1 MRNKIFLL
9 FFFLIIGC
17 GSNIGT
23 EIDINS
29 LKKEG
34 IKIFDSTDSV
44 KDNSEISKISSIALV
59 KQKTF
64 KGNDNWNYPYY
75 NLTNTIPH
83 LSLSNNYKINQ
94 NKIFNFIKNNNFEK
108 QILHY
113 QSKIIFIDDF
123 SNITLLNDN
132 MSVIKKIKIYNKNDF
147 KNYPLRFSL
156 AINNNTLFIT
166 DNLGSIMAFNLISF
180 DFVWKKNLS
189 VPFLSNI
196 IFFKENIFVINAN
209 NKIYSFSIKDGTQNW
224 SYETGTETIKSL
236 ETYRLVLFEN
246 KLIFTNDLG
255 LLFCLDL
262 ERQVILW
269 NLRILS
275 SDNINNSNI
284 LKISNLVAEKQSLYI
299 SSNLGIFFKI
309 NIDNGQIIWKKNI
322 NSHFPI
328 IINPSSVSLVDVNGF
343 FYILDKFTG
352 EYLFK
357 KKISNI
363 FNQNNNGLVGIKVSN
378 FFLSSNNFNIMTN
391 YGDIITIAAN
401 KLENITTK
409 KISNEVRS
417 NIIFLNNEAFFI
429 GEKNSIYRLK

>member
-401 KLENITTK
+401 KLENITNK

>member
-363 FNQNNNGLVGIKVSN
+363 FNQNNNRLVGIKVSN

-401 KLENITTK
+401 KLENITNK